1 MNRQDTPN
9 HILVDVDAESQRD
22 LLSDAG
28 TTPAGITT
36 FHCNDGVYEVF
47 PRSLR
52 ARPTPALVRKQHAV
66 FSFPQH
72 TVEVQQSGRLQNDGG
87 TENAC
92 PEHEKGTQTGDDPI
106 GGAQLRRTLASAI
119 EDEQLMPDQ
128 HGFRNNGAESTRPCQ
143 SRHGDNQMNE

>member
-1 MNRQDTPN
+1 MNHQDTPN
-9 HILVDVDAESQRD
+9 NILVDVDAESQRD

-36 FHCNDGVYEVF
+36 FHCNDSVDEVF

-52 ARPTPALVRKQHAV
+52 ATPTPALVRKQNAV

-72 TVEVQQSGRLQNDGG
+72 TVEVQQCRRLQNDGG

-92 PEHEKGTQTGDDPI
+92 QEHEKGTQTGDDPI
-106 GGAQLRRTLASAI
+106 GGAQLRRTLAAAI

-128 HGFRNNGAESTRPCQ
+128 YGFRNNGAESTRPCQ

>member
-1 MNRQDTPN
+1 MNPQDTPN
-9 HILVDVDAESQRD
+9 NILIDGDAESQRD

-36 FHCNDGVYEVF
+36 FHGNDGVDEVF
-47 PRSLR
+47 LRSLR
-52 ARPTPALVRKQHAV
+52 ARPTPALVGKQHAI

-87 TENAC
+87 TEKAC
-92 PEHEKGTQTGDDPI
+92 PAHEKGTQTGDDPI
-106 GGAQLRRTLASAI
+106 SGAQLRRTLAAAI

-128 HGFRNNGAESTRPCQ
+128 YGFRNNGAEFARPCQ
-143 SRHGDNQMNE
+143 LGYGDD

>member
-1 MNRQDTPN
+1 MNHQDTPN
-9 HILVDVDAESQRD
+9 DILVDVDAESQRD

-36 FHCNDGVYEVF
+36 FHCNDGFDEVF

-52 ARPTPALVRKQHAV
+52 ARSTPAPVRKQHAV

-72 TVEVQQSGRLQNDGG
+72 TVEVQQSRRLQNDGG

-92 PEHEKGTQTGDDPI
+92 PVHEKGTQTGDDPV
-106 GGAQLRRTLASAI
+106 GGAQLRRHAYGR
-119 EDEQLMPDQ
+119 D
-128 HGFRNNGAESTRPCQ
+128 
-143 SRHGDNQMNE
+143 